1 MIHAVRLKAG
11 TEIAAKGRMLDMG
24 GGGQVTTAPR
34 IGRV

>member
-1 MIHAVRLKAG
+1 MIHGARLKAG
-11 TEIAAKGRMLDMG
+11 TEITAKGRMLDTG